1 MTMKKKVAK
10 KTPRVAERAAIGGIT
25 LRTDRIKGAQ
35 KVQGVASVVVAPDG
49 LFYVN
54 GVPESEFVNKH
65 PKVKAVST
73 PIQHTKLPKAQ
84 LSKLVA
90 AMKVV

>member
-1 MTMKKKVAK
+1 MAMKKKTTK
-10 KTPRVAERAAIGGIT
+10 KVPRVAEGAFLRGT
-25 LRTDRIKGAQ
+25 LHASRIKGAQ
-35 KVQGVASVVVAPDG
+35 RVQGVATVVMAPDG

-54 GVPESEFVNKH
+54 GVPETELVNKH
-65 PKVKAVST
+65 PKVKADTT
-73 PIQHTKLPKAQ
+73 PILHTKLPKAE